1 MYQYNRIIISF
12 ASGSLILQMLP
23 IDFTH
28 FRTIIVSSLTS
39 CSLAG
44 PLVRENWDRGK
55 PFWGKIGAKSGQNPA
70 KFGAK
75 SGKSEQIGI
84 KTEVNYPNIPGIQP
98 WFFVLRFFHKVSQC
112 PHFNFQ
118 TKKCKIQT
126 KSGPKFQENQT
137 KSGPNLTLFR
147 TGFTKTGLIRTLSQ

>member
-1 MYQYNRIIISF
+1 MMFLVDIYFLLVQEAALQLVAIKCMTGKNFEATQYLYF
-12 ASGSLILQMLP
+12 CLAHLKLQ
-23 IDFTH
+23 
-28 FRTIIVSSLTS
+28 RQRSS
-39 CSLAG
+39 G

-98 WFFVLRFFHKVSQC
+98 WFFVLRFFHKVVPLVFYEKFKIRSKFGANWPFAPNSEHC
-112 PHFNFQ
+112 PD
-118 TKKCKIQT
+118 
-126 KSGPKFQENQT
+126 
-137 KSGPNLTLFR
+137 FR
-147 TGFTKTGLIRTLSQ
+147 DD